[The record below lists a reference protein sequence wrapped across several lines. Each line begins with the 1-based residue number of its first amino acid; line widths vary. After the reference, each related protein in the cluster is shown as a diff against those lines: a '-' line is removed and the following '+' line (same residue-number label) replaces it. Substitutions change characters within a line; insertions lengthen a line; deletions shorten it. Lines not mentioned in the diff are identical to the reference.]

1 MCVCVCVCTI
11 IYKTYTKKIC
21 DWFWEKYVPNILK
34 WSISNIHG
42 VRFDVFFS
50 TDLMSFVIMPI
61 VVLLNAATEP
71 MYKKRSR

>member
-1 MCVCVCVCTI
+1 MVW
-11 IYKTYTKKIC
+11 
-21 DWFWEKYVPNILK
+21 DLM
-34 WSISNIHG
+34 S
-42 VRFDVFFS
+42 FFS